1 MNIKEYL
8 IDNLGFIIVYLILII
23 FISLAAGKKAV
34 VGILGITLF
43 VMIMTNIDIL
53 YPATLKFT
61 R

>member
-8 IDNLGFIIVYLILII
+8 IDNLGFIVIYLFLII
-23 FISLAAGKKAV
+23 FISLVAGKKAV

>member
-8 IDNLGFIIVYLILII
+8 IDSLGFIVVYLILII

-53 YPATLKFT
+53 YPATLRFT